1 MTNDPM
7 TNDPMSN
14 DLMTNDPLTPMT
26 ISIIVAVSEN
36 NVIGKNND
44 LPWHLPA
51 DMKFFKDTT
60 MGHCVVMG
68 RKNFQS
74 IPDKYS
80 PLAGRTNI
88 VVTRQKDFKAE
99 GVITAHSIQEAI
111 QVAKEKNETE
121 CFIIGGGEI
130 FAQSLH
136 FCDKIY
142 LTRIHHVI
150 DGDVHFPILNID
162 EWKEL
167 SRKDVPADEKNKFSF
182 SFLTYGRLK

>member
-1 MTNDPM
+1 MI
-7 TNDPMSN
+7 
-14 DLMTNDPLTPMT
+14 

-74 IPDKYS
+74 IPDKYR
-80 PLAGRTNI
+80 PLSGRTNI
-88 VVTRQKDFKAE
+88 VVTRQKDFKPAE
-99 GVITAHSIQEAI
+99 VHTVHSIEEAI
-111 QVAKEKNETE
+111 QLARNKNETE

-130 FAQSLH
+130 FAQSLDY
-136 FCDKIY
+136 CDRIY
-142 LTRIHHVI
+142 LTRIHSMI
-150 DGDVHFPILNID
+150 EGDVHFPVLNPGV
-162 EWKEL
+162 WKEM
-167 SRKDVPADEKNKFSF
+167 SRKDIAPDEKNEYPF
-182 SFLTYGRLK
+182 SFLVYDRVK